1 MAQLQAIPKTNG
13 EIRSAKDFPND
24 RLSMLRQRYRIK
36 SKLCRNVL
44 CEFLCTTFLIY
55 VTFCG
60 TAQTVLSR
68 FQMNNFVGHP
78 ISQGFGLIFAVQM
91 GYQISGSHLN
101 PAVSLFLYSFGEI
114 PFINLILYTI
124 AQTAGAFC
132 GAALTFGI
140 YYEKIHQFDGGRRAV
155 MGENATAGIFATFPG
170 SHLSI
175 FGAVWDQ
182 VCWRFLLSIDIFY
195 NIISTPPNRPMSL
208 GLITDKRNQIPKWA
222 QPSLMGI
229 MLITICMSFGLNAG
243 NAMNPA
249 RDFAP
254 RVFLLVAGYGQQVFS
269 YHNYQWWWVPVIC
282 PPIGALLGAWLY
294 KLLIGIQIPSNDE
307 PLSRIK
313 KSDFGTI
320 HIYQIN
326 TSPTSDVS
334 PKFPK

>member
-1 MAQLQAIPKTNG
+1 MAKLHEVSKTNG
-13 EIRSAKDFPND
+13 EIRMPKDFPND
-24 RLSMLRQRYRIK
+24 RLAMLRQRYRIK

-114 PFINLILYTI
+114 QFINLILYTI

-175 FGAVWDQ
+175 LGAVWDQ
-182 VCWRFLLSIDIFY
+182 IWCTAIMC
-195 NIISTPPNRPMSL
+195 IIV
-208 GLITDKRNQIPKWA
+208 GLITDKRNQIPKWV

-254 RVFLLVAGYGQQVFS
+254 RVFLLIAGYGPQVFS
-269 YHNYQWWWVPVIC
+269 YHSYQWWWVPVIC

-307 PLSRIK
+307 PLSRRK

-326 TSPTSDVS
+326 TSPTSDVN
-334 PKFPK
+334 PKFPQ

>member
-1 MAQLQAIPKTNG
+1 MGQLQSSKTNG
-13 EIRSAKDFPND
+13 DIRSAKDFPND

-55 VTFCG
+55 VQSCG

-101 PAVSLFLYSFGEI
+101 PAVSLFLYTFEEI

-132 GAALTFGI
+132 GAAFTFGI

-155 MGENATAGIFATFPG
+155 IGENATAGIFATFPG

-182 VCWRFLLSIDIFY
+182 IWCTAIMC
-195 NIISTPPNRPMSL
+195 IIV
-208 GLITDKRNQIPKWA
+208 GIITEKRNQIPKWA

-229 MLITICMSFGLNAG
+229 MLITIGMSFGLNAG

-249 RDFAP
+249 RDFGP
-254 RVFLLVAGYGQQVFS
+254 RVFLLIAGYGQQVFS

-282 PPIGALLGAWLY
+282 PPIGALLGAWMY

-307 PLSRIK
+307 PFSSIK
-313 KSDFGTI
+313 KSDFGNI
-320 HIYQIN
+320 HFYQIN
-326 TSPTSDVS
+326 TSPTNDVS